1 MSDNSDKFVSY
12 DIVIPGGIRKD
23 QRLSFKEQ
31 LLYAEIRG
39 LCKLEGYCW
48 AGSPFLAKRM
58 KVSTR
63 TIRRWLKHLQDCG
76 HIKIEMLAES
86 KNTRKITL
94 IEGRTEMST
103 SRTEM
108 SSQVG
113 HGCPHNN
120 ISEYK
125 EKQPKKH
132 LTSEEIKRRLHKV
145 EADYQVEQ
153 KRKKRTASA

>member
-1 MSDNSDKFVSY
+1 MIEQVASF
-12 DIVIPGGIRKD
+12 DIIIPGNIRKD

-31 LLYAEIRG
+31 LLYAEVRG

-48 AGSPFLAKRM
+48 ASSPFLAKRM
-58 KVSTR
+58 KVTTR

-94 IEGRTEMST
+94 TEGRTEMST
-103 SRTEM
+103 GRTQM
-108 SSQVG
+108 SAQVG
-113 HGCPHNN
+113 HKCPHNN

-125 EKQPKKH
+125 ENQPKKY
-132 LTSEEIKRRLHKV
+132 LTSEELKRRLDKV
-145 EADYQVEQ
+145 EEDYQAEQ
-153 KRKKRTASA
+153 ELKKRRVSA